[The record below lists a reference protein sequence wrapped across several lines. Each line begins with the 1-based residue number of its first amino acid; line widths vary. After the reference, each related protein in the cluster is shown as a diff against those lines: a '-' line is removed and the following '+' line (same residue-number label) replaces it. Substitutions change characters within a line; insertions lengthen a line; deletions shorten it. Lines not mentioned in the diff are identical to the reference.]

1 MLSEQMA
8 NALNDQVK
16 WELWSGYLYLS
27 MSAYFEDKG
36 LPGFAQWMKN
46 QAGEEL
52 FHAMKM
58 YDYINEGGGRAVL
71 QTIEAPQSE
80 WESPL
85 AVFEDGLEH
94 EGVVTTKINALMD
107 LAHELKDHATANFLQ
122 WYIAEQV
129 EEEANFSDVVGKLR
143 MVGDGGGMY
152 MMDKELGTR
161 VFTWPAPGTAQ

>member
-1 MLSEQMA
+1 MISEKMA
-8 NALNDQVK
+8 EALNEQLK
-16 WELWSGYLYLS
+16 WEFWSGYLYLS

-36 LPGFAQWMKN
+36 LTGFAQWMKN

-52 FHAMKM
+52 FHATKM
-58 YDYINEGGGRAVL
+58 YDYINSAGGRVIL
-71 QTIEAPQSE
+71 QTVEAPQSD

-85 AVFEDGLEH
+85 AVFEDGLRH
-94 EGVVTTKINALMD
+94 EGEVTAKINNLMN

-129 EEEANFSDVVGKLR
+129 EEEGSFGEIVSKLK

-152 MMDKELGTR
+152 MMDKELGAR
-161 VFTWPAPGTAQ
+161 VFTWPAPAAQ